1 MENENMERAKKDQ
14 DLYDELDKL
23 SQDISSHNEDVQT
36 VLEVD
41 ELLNKINRFK
51 VILQMKNELQER
63 TRKIVIEVEKANGL
77 LEKETQD
84 LKKEIQACKDKCSE
98 CPKRAQVEANL

>member
-1 MENENMERAKKDQ
+1 MTGEVEEIGTHALGNENEDILNMENENMERPKEDH

-41 ELLNKINRFK
+41 ELLNKI
-51 VILQMKNELQER
+51 
-63 TRKIVIEVEKANGL
+63 
-77 LEKETQD
+77 
-84 LKKEIQACKDKCSE
+84 
-98 CPKRAQVEANL
+98 